1 MSKATRTT
9 APAKAAAQAPVAPR
23 TAAARQVVTLESA
36 AALSPTDDVMNK
48 VCTVFALDPVP
59 VAEIREGVEEHL
71 ALQARLLATVIND
84 KALDIHL
91 QRVVGA
97 YVGSAYGAA
106 SFYDA
111 KRRAARELT
120 SQFNELRDEDREGPS
135 GFESR
140 VEKAQEFAAQIAVQ
154 SVATLAAAE
163 GAVSAY
169 AHATG
174 NTWKPY
180 VSPVAESQG
189 ISRQAAAA
197 RMSAFD

>member
-1 MSKATRTT
+1 MAKTARPA
-9 APAKAAAQAPVAPR
+9 APAKAVAQAPAR
-23 TAAARQVVTLESA
+23 SMTARQVITLESA
-36 AALSPTDDVMNK
+36 AAFAPTDDVMSK
-48 VCTVFALDPVP
+48 VYKVFALAPVP
-59 VAEIREGVEEHL
+59 VAEIRESVEERIVL
-71 ALQARLLATVIND
+71 EARLLGTVMTD
-84 KALDIHL
+84 KALEMHL

-111 KRRAARELT
+111 KRQTARDLT
-120 SQFNELRDEDREGPS
+120 SKLNEDRDEDRDGPS
-135 GFESR
+135 GFEGR
-140 VEKAQEFAAQIAVQ
+140 VQQAQEFAAQMAVQ

-174 NTWKPY
+174 NAWKPY
-180 VSPVAESQG
+180 TPATPEGQG

-197 RMSAFD
+197 RMSAFE

>member
-1 MSKATRTT
+1 MAKTARPA
-9 APAKAAAQAPVAPR
+9 APAKAVAQAPAR
-23 TAAARQVVTLESA
+23 SMTARQVITLESA
-36 AALSPTDDVMNK
+36 AAFAPTDDVMSK
-48 VCTVFALDPVP
+48 VYKVFALDPVP
-59 VAEIREGVEEHL
+59 VAEIRESVEERIVL
-71 ALQARLLATVIND
+71 EARLLGTVMTE
-84 KALDIHL
+84 KALEMHL

-111 KRRAARELT
+111 KRQTARDLT
-120 SQFNELRDEDREGPS
+120 SKLNGDRDEDRDGPS

-140 VEKAQEFAAQIAVQ
+140 VQQAQEFAAQMAVQ

-174 NTWKPY
+174 NAWKPY
-180 VSPVAESQG
+180 TPATPEGQG

-197 RMSAFD
+197 RMSAFE

>member
-1 MSKATRTT
+1 MAKTARPA
-9 APAKAAAQAPVAPR
+9 APAKAVAQAPAR
-23 TAAARQVVTLESA
+23 SMTARQVITLESA
-36 AALSPTDDVMNK
+36 AAFAPTDDVMSK
-48 VCTVFALDPVP
+48 VYKVFALDPVP
-59 VAEIREGVEEHL
+59 VAEIRESVEERIVL
-71 ALQARLLATVIND
+71 EARLLGTVMTE
-84 KALDIHL
+84 KALEMHL

-111 KRRAARELT
+111 KRQTARDLT
-120 SQFNELRDEDREGPS
+120 SKLNESRDEDRDGPS

-140 VEKAQEFAAQIAVQ
+140 VQQAQEFAAQMAVQ

-174 NTWKPY
+174 NAWKPY
-180 VSPVAESQG
+180 TPATPEGQG

-197 RMSAFD
+197 RMSAFE

>member
-1 MSKATRTT
+1 MSKNTRT
-9 APAKAAAQAPVAPR
+9 PVPPKAAAQAPAR
-23 TAAARQVVTLESA
+23 NMTARQVITLESA
-36 AALSPTDDVMNK
+36 AAHSPTDDVMSK
-48 VCTVFALDPVP
+48 VYKVFGLDPVP
-59 VAEIREGVEEHL
+59 VAEIREGVEERIVL
-71 ALQARLLATVIND
+71 EAKLLGGVMSE
-84 KALDIHL
+84 KALEMHL
-91 QRVVGA
+91 QRIVGA

-111 KRRAARELT
+111 KRRTARELT
-120 SQFNELRDEDREGPS
+120 SKLNEERDEDRDGPS

-140 VEKAQEFAAQIAVQ
+140 VQQAQEFAAQMAVQ

-180 VSPVAESQG
+180 VPAAQEGQG

>member
-1 MSKATRTT
+1 MSKNTRA
-9 APAKAAAQAPVAPR
+9 APAKTAAQAPAR
-23 TAAARQVVTLESA
+23 NMAARQVITLDTA
-36 AALSPTDDVMNK
+36 ATHSPTDDVMSK
-48 VCTVFALDPVP
+48 VYQVFGLDPVP
-59 VAEIREGVEEHL
+59 VAEIRERVEERIVL
-71 ALQARLLATVIND
+71 EARLLGSVMSE
-84 KALDIHL
+84 KALEMHL
-91 QRVVGA
+91 QRIVGA

-111 KRRAARELT
+111 KRQAARELT
-120 SQFNELRDEDREGPS
+120 SKLNEERDEDRDGPS

-140 VEKAQEFAAQIAVQ
+140 VQQAQEFAAQMAVQ

-180 VSPVAESQG
+180 MPPAQEGQG

>member
-1 MSKATRTT
+1 MSKTTRTA
-9 APAKAAAQAPVAPR
+9 APAKAAVQAPVAAR
-23 TAAARQVVTLESA
+23 TVAARQVVTLESA

-48 VCTVFALDPVP
+48 VYTVFALDPVP

-71 ALQARLLATVIND
+71 ALQARLLGTVMND

-140 VEKAQEFAAQIAVQ
+140 VEKAQEFAAQMAVQ

-180 VSPVAESQG
+180 VSPVVEGQG

>member
-1 MSKATRTT
+1 MSKTTRAA
-9 APAKAAAQAPVAPR
+9 APAKAAQAPAR
-23 TAAARQVVTLESA
+23 NMTARQVITLESA
-36 AALSPTDDVMNK
+36 AAFAPTDDVMGK
-48 VCTVFALDPVP
+48 VYKVFALDPVP
-59 VAEIREGVEEHL
+59 VAEIRENVEEHIVL
-71 ALQARLLATVIND
+71 EGRLLGSVMTE
-84 KALDIHL
+84 KALDMHL
-91 QRVVGA
+91 QRIVGA

-111 KRRAARELT
+111 KRRAAREMT
-120 SQFNELRDEDREGPS
+120 SKLNEERDEDRDGPS

-140 VEKAQEFAAQIAVQ
+140 VQQAQEFAAQMAVQ

-180 VSPVAESQG
+180 VPPAADGQG
-189 ISRQAAAA
+189 ISRQAATA
-197 RMSAFD
+197 RMNAFD

>member
-1 MSKATRTT
+1 MTKNTRSV
-9 APAKAAAQAPVAPR
+9 APAKAAAQAPAR
-23 TAAARQVVTLESA
+23 TMTARQVVTLEA
-36 AALSPTDDVMNK
+36 AAAHSPTDDVMSKLYK
-48 VCTVFALDPVP
+48 VFGLDPVP
-59 VAEIREGVEEHL
+59 VAEIREGVEERIVL
-71 ALQARLLATVIND
+71 EARLLGAVMSE
-84 KALDIHL
+84 KALEMHL

-97 YVGSAYGAA
+97 YVGSAFGAA
-106 SFYDA
+106 AFYDT
-111 KRRAARELT
+111 KRQTARDLT
-120 SQFNELRDEDREGPS
+120 SKLNEHRDEDRDGPS

-140 VEKAQEFAAQIAVQ
+140 VQQAQEFAAQMAVQ
-154 SVATLAAAE
+154 SLATLAAAE

-180 VSPVAESQG
+180 VPSTPEGQG